1 MDNFQCFMGRHCVN
15 FSEGLNIIIGHGG
28 KGKSKLFN
36 AFNWALFDR
45 FYITDFRWADADR
58 LPHSAN
64 FKAEKYQLINMRSL
78 SLASPGQIVEC
89 CVQLEIEDDRG
100 DNYVIERKIEAT
112 RKDIPTPHDD
122 KEIWDRSE
130 AWDIPQSILK
140 VTYHQPT
147 GHVIKYNDDAN
158 NIIYDLFP
166 KDFMNYNWFQGESI
180 DDLINFNNEENLRDA
195 IKHISYFPYY
205 EKLTSIIDKSKEII
219 ERQETRNLRTAN
231 ANNTRIDS
239 LTKRIEFIEG
249 RIRDEKEAQQ
259 KSKDLIVSMQIAL
272 ANDEGKIKGMAGLS
286 KLIQK
291 YDEYEIEIR
300 NINEK
305 LSKIDNLQRE
315 LLPSLWV
322 LRGTSD
328 LINKCGEIIRNH
340 VEEEYTMPERKYLDN
355 PSREKLEEILNH
367 DHQCFVCGSKVDK
380 DHPEQIKWIEKR
392 LHEQDRFLREMED
405 YKNHMEE
412 SKRFN
417 MFIGKIQDYPS
428 RLEVAIDSIDNQ
440 YITSEEEINKLIEK
454 RKTLERKKSEI
465 NNEIQALKT
474 KAGINSDNEISNISI
489 IDKSISASRTNIEKE
504 QRKLQAS
511 KQAIFDYT
519 KELNKTQGELS
530 ALGGTR
536 GYNHVPE
543 TEWKNLSVFLLDICQ
558 NVREKAKKEL
568 MRKIEERANQYYKSF
583 TQHERTYTGKI
594 TIINN
599 SLQFDPLINTSHL
612 VRKKMSIINALLNLN
627 QEAMGVYYPFIT
639 DAPTSDF
646 DRDAAFRYLYGL
658 KDIFKQ
664 SIVITKDVEPNT
676 EEFHNLANEN
686 RITRIYYLD
695 SVTYGD
701 DTGRRD
707 QISSV
712 IKTLK

>member
-1 MDNFQCFMGRHCVN
+1 M
-15 FSEGLNIIIGHGG
+15 
-28 KGKSKLFN
+28 
-36 AFNWALFDR
+36 
-45 FYITDFRWADADR
+45 
-58 LPHSAN
+58 
-64 FKAEKYQLINMRSL
+64 
-78 SLASPGQIVEC
+78 
-89 CVQLEIEDDRG
+89 
-100 DNYVIERKIEAT
+100 
-112 RKDIPTPHDD
+112 
-122 KEIWDRSE
+122 
-130 AWDIPQSILK
+130 
-140 VTYHQPT
+140 
-147 GHVIKYNDDAN
+147 
-158 NIIYDLFP
+158 FP